1 MTATLDNVKTKK
13 ALHLPHK
20 ENECLVSEPKLLSK
34 KYQQLDYLIS
44 EFNRTVIILTLV
56 GCEVM
61 I

>member
-1 MTATLDNVKTKK
+1 MSKKKK

-34 KYQQLDYLIS
+34 QYQQLDYLIS